1 MYSHDRLAFLMIIRH
16 IVASTSFRR
25 SSRRGNMAFGLL
37 ALLVVAA
44 IILYVLFG
52 MGGGSSTGSGAGGG
66 GGGGGG
72 GYLGAVAGSRKGAK
86 SLASQLNTKQIATLA
101 AQYRQTNN
109 KLPASVADLEAP
121 APTVTD
127 QWGNTVAISFQEVNG
142 STKMSVRSAGADGQM
157 NTADDVVTTEDLP
170 F

>member
-1 MYSHDRLAFLMIIRH
+1 MTTHPPSASAPVRLA
-16 IVASTSFRR
+16 
-25 SSRRGNMAFGLL
+25 SRPGNIAFGLL

-44 IILYVLFG
+44 IVLYLLFG
-52 MGGGSSTGSGAGGG
+52 MGGTSNVTPAGAGGG

-72 GYLGAVAGSRKGAK
+72 GYVGAVANSRKSGKA
-86 SLASQLNTKQIATLA
+86 LASQLNTKQIATLA

-121 APTVTD
+121 APTITD
-127 QWGNTVAISFQEVNG
+127 QWGSTVAISFQEVG
-142 STKMSVRSAGADGQM
+142 AATKMSVRSAGPDAQM
-157 NTADDVVTTEDLP
+157 NTPDDVVTTEDLP

>member
-1 MYSHDRLAFLMIIRH
+1 MTIGHKNLSPRFL
-16 IVASTSFRR
+16 R

-44 IILYVLFG
+44 IVLYLLFG
-52 MGGGSSTGSGAGGG
+52 MGGSGSTTVTPGG

-72 GYLGAVAGSRKGAK
+72 GYLGAVAGSRKNAK
-86 SLASQLNTKQIATLA
+86 TLASQLNTKQIATLA

-121 APTVTD
+121 APTITD
-127 QWGNTVAISFQEVNG
+127 QWGNTVAITFAEANG
-142 STKMSVRSAGADGQM
+142 ATKMSVRSAGPDGAM
-157 NTADDVVTTEDLP
+157 NTGDDVVTVEDLP